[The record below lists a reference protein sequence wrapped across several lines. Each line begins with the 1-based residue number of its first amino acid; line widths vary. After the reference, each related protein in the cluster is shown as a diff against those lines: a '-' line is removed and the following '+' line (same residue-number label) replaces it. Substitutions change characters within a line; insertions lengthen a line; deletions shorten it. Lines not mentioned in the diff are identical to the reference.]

1 MKNHIRTL
9 RLEHGGMSQQE
20 LANLVGCRHQTIIA
34 LEQDEYVPSVELAF
48 KISRAFE
55 VAIEEVFQYEEKA
68 ISTGEG
74 RSKKR
79 IGLALSGGGAR
90 GLAHIGVLKVL
101 EKEGIH
107 IDMIAGTSIGALIG
121 AVYAQRRKAAVLESL
136 AVQWGARRF
145 SLFGDLTIWRGGL
158 IRGRR
163 IEKMLVEILG
173 DTEFKELH
181 IPFACVATNIDSGEE
196 VIMKQGLVRNAVRA
210 SISIPVILKAVRNES
225 RYLVDGGLVDNMPA
239 DVLREMG
246 ADFII
251 AVNVTPNAQL
261 QQHEYG
267 KYVGE
272 KMKQPSILH
281 VMMRTMQ
288 IVNRR
293 ALNSELIG
301 ANVTIE
307 PELEHIG
314 WGDFHRV
321 PECVLQG
328 KLAASDAI
336 PEIKRRLA

>member
-1 MKNHIRTL
+1 
-9 RLEHGGMSQQE
+9 MSEQE
-20 LANLVGCRHQTIIA
+20 LASLVGCRQQTIIA
-34 LEQDEYVPSVELAF
+34 IEQNEYMPSVELAF
-48 KISRAFE
+48 RISRVFN
-55 VAIEEVFQYEEKA
+55 VTLEEVFQYEKKD
-68 ISTGEG
+68 ISTDTRGG
-74 RSKKR
+74 KR
-79 IGLALSGGGAR
+79 KIGLALSGGGAR

-121 AVYAQRRKAAVLESL
+121 AVYAQRGEVVTLESL
-136 AVQWGARRF
+136 AMYWGARRL
-145 SLFGDLTIWRGGL
+145 SLFGDLTLSRTGL
-158 IRGRR
+158 IRGRK
-163 IEKMLVEILG
+163 IEKMLKEILG

-196 VIMKQGLVRNAVRA
+196 VIMKQGLVRKAVRA
-210 SISIPVILKAVRNES
+210 SISVPVILKAVRNES

-261 QQHEYG
+261 QQHEYS

-336 PEIKRRLA
+336 PEIKRKLA